1 MSWTLT
7 VIIICLLLLL
17 LFTWQEFSRADK
29 RRLIWRIIAL
39 WLAVGALACIILP
52 LSYTTQTNISDG
64 TKAVLLTK
72 GFDINSIPAKVAVFT
87 IDKAIQQ
94 KYPKAK
100 LIGSTEELTYSKPL
114 ITHLQILG
122 HGLNKYEL
130 EPLSKLHV
138 SFNAPEPA
146 TGYTSVNW
154 PAKIKAGNIFPLQGS
169 YLNKSKKPVKLLL
182 KGLNTSL
189 DSTSIAPGTS
199 SFQLNTTPKLKGPVV
214 YHLLAL
220 SGYDTLSND
229 AVPIQILPTQ
239 PVKVLLLN
247 AAPNFEN
254 RFLKN
259 WLGENG
265 YAVASRATISKD
277 KSSTEFVNMDKLNL
291 QRIDAGI
298 LNRFDLV
305 VGDLSTL
312 KTLSPAESSALR
324 NEVTQKGL
332 GVIVKADSSD
342 NVPTWLQH
350 DFPVNTLG
358 LKEQPSVALTLQG
371 KATKT
376 AKLNIEASYVSYRN
390 NTQTLVADAQ
400 NHGLAATN
408 IAGSGNIIFTTL
420 NHTYAWLLTGNKNDY
435 AALWSLLISKA
446 AKQSSP
452 AYSWKVITPVPNI
465 EQPVNFICSG
475 ATSEAAVSVNSEKL
489 SPFQSSILPYQWKI
503 HYNTLTKGWQQTNF
517 GSKGE
522 DWMYIYDA
530 KHWNGIKNLIKIN
543 ETKEYA
549 TKSIQKLSVTKQIQ
563 QKTQSE
569 VPKVWFYIILL
580 LACTFLWIER
590 KFSIQL

>member
-1 MSWTLT
+1 MSWILT
-7 VIIICLLLLL
+7 VVIICLLLSL

-29 RRLIWRIIAL
+29 RRLIWRIIAVCI
-39 WLAVGALACIILP
+39 AVGALACITLP
-52 LSYTTQTNISDG
+52 VSYTKQTNISED
-64 TKAVLLTK
+64 TKAVLLTE
-72 GFDINSIPAKVAVFT
+72 GFNIDSIPAKVAVFT
-87 IDKAIQQ
+87 IDKAIQKQ
-94 KYPKAK
+94 YAKAK
-100 LIGSTEELTYSKPL
+100 LIGSTEELIHCKPTV
-114 ITHLQILG
+114 THLQILG

-154 PAKIKAGNIFPLQGS
+154 PAKIKAGDIFSLQGS
-169 YLNKSKKPVKLLL
+169 YLNKYKRPVKLLL

-199 SFQLNTTPKLKGPVV
+199 SFQLSTTPKLTGPVV

-220 SGYDTLSND
+220 SGSDTLSND
-229 AVPIQILPTQ
+229 AVPIQILPTK
-239 PVKVLLLN
+239 PLKVLLLN

-265 YAVASRATISKD
+265 YAVATRATISKD
-277 KSSTEFVNMDKLNL
+277 KSSTEFVNMNKLNL

-312 KTLSPAESSALR
+312 KTLSTAEALALR

-332 GVIVKADSSD
+332 GVIVKADSSS
-342 NVPTWLQH
+342 NVPSWLQR
-350 DFPVNTLG
+350 DFPVSTLN
-358 LKEQPSVALTLQG
+358 LKEQPIIALTLQG

-376 AKLNIEASYVSYRN
+376 AKLNIDASYINYRN

-400 NHGLAATN
+400 NYGLAATT
-408 IAGSGNIIFTTL
+408 IAGGGKIVFTTL
-420 NHTYAWLLTGNKNDY
+420 NHTYAWLLNGNLNDY
-435 AALWSLLISKA
+435 AALWSLLINKA
-446 AKQSSP
+446 AKQSSTIQS
-452 AYSWKVITPVPNI
+452 YKVDTPVPNI
-465 EQPVNFICSG
+465 GQPVELIYNGTTSG
-475 ATSEAAVSVNSEKL
+475 EETSVNNDRISPLQSE
-489 SPFQSSILPYQWKI
+489 ILPYRWKLN
-503 HYNTLTKGWQQTNF
+503 YNPSTTGWQRTNF
-517 GSKGE
+517 NTKGE
-522 DWMYIYDA
+522 DWLYIYDT
-530 KHWNGIKNLIKIN
+530 KHWKSIKNLIKAN
-543 ETKEYA
+543 ETKEFA
-549 TKSIQKLSVTKQIQ
+549 AKSNQKSSVTKQIQ

-569 VPKVWFYIILL
+569 VPKFWFYVILL